1 MSKLIDTDGLNKLTQ
16 GLNEHVKFLIDE
28 EESRAKIAEE
38 SIKANLNEHTHKY
51 AASNAIGGPAKS
63 ADKVN
68 KPLVLQING
77 GSSEGSTQ
85 FTFDGSAERIVNI
98 SPKTIGAEPAVKT
111 ITNSNI
117 SNNVVQLTT
126 ARYQKVDCAD
136 NAEIVLPD
144 VSDFTEI
151 NLFISSSDLNNI
163 IIPDGCKWRL
173 DPNLESATSFMFT
186 FIYTTVEWLVE
197 VKAYS

>member
-1 MSKLIDTDGLNKLTQ
+1 MSKLIDTDSLNKLTQ
-16 GLNEHVKFLIDE
+16 GLNEHVKDLVST
-28 EESRAKIAEE
+28 EESRAKSVEE
-38 SIKANLNEHTHKY
+38 IIKTNLNEHTHKY
-51 AASNAIGGPAKS
+51 AASNSVGGPAQS
-63 ADKVN
+63 ANKVN
-68 KPLVLQING
+68 KSLVLQMNG

-126 ARYQKVDCAD
+126 ARYQKVNCAD
-136 NAEIVLPD
+136 NAEIVLPN

-151 NLFISSSDLNNI
+151 NLFISNCDLNNI
-163 IIPDGCKWRL
+163 SIPDGCKWRL

-186 FIYTTVEWLVE
+186 FIYTTIEWLVE

>member
-1 MSKLIDTDGLNKLTQ
+1 MSKLIDTDSLNKLTQ
-16 GLNEHVKFLIDE
+16 GLNEHVKDLVST
-28 EESRAKIAEE
+28 EESRAMSAEE
-38 SIKANLNEHTHKY
+38 AIKANLNEHTHKY
-51 AASNAIGGPAKS
+51 AASDSVGGPAKS
-63 ADKVN
+63 ANKVN
-68 KPLVLQING
+68 KPLILQMNG

-98 SPKTIGAEPAVKT
+98 SPKIIGAEPAVKT
-111 ITNSNI
+111 IINSSI

-136 NAEIVLPD
+136 NVEIVLPN

-151 NLFISSSDLNNI
+151 NLFISNSNLNNI
-163 IIPDGCKWRL
+163 LIPDGCKWRL

>member
-1 MSKLIDTDGLNKLTQ
+1 MSKLIDTDSLNKLTQ
-16 GLNEHVKFLIDE
+16 GLNEHVKDLVST
-28 EESRAKIAEE
+28 EESRAMSAEAA
-38 SIKANLNEHTHKY
+38 IKTNLNEHTHKY
-51 AASNAIGGPAKS
+51 AASDSVGGPAKS
-63 ADKVN
+63 ANKVN
-68 KPLVLQING
+68 KPLILQMNG

-98 SPKTIGAEPAVKT
+98 SPKIIGAEPAVKT
-111 ITNSNI
+111 IINSSI

-136 NAEIVLPD
+136 NVEIVLPN

-151 NLFISSSDLNNI
+151 NLFISNSNLNNI
-163 IIPDGCKWRL
+163 LIPDGCKWRL